1 MTGNHSNPAP
11 VVEIGLKEIYD
22 EVKSTNLV
30 VTDLK
35 GKFEKLDRVDSAVQE
50 HGRSIARINVVL
62 GGYAILQTIM
72 IAGIGTM
79 VAKFITLI

>member
-1 MTGNHSNPAP
+1 MTDSHSNHA

-22 EVKSTNLV
+22 EVKATNLV

-35 GKFEKLDRVDSAVQE
+35 GKFEKLDRVDSTVQE

-72 IAGIGTM
+72 ITGLGAM
-79 VAKFITLI
+79 VARFITLI

>member
-1 MTGNHSNPAP
+1 MTDNHSNPA

-35 GKFEKLDRVDSAVQE
+35 GKFEKLDRVDSTVQE

-72 IAGIGTM
+72 IAGIGAM

>member
-1 MTGNHSNPAP
+1 MTGSHSNPA

-22 EVKSTNLV
+22 EVKATNLV

-35 GKFEKLDRVDSAVQE
+35 GKFEKLDRVDNTVQD

-72 IAGIGTM
+72 IAGIGAM
-79 VAKFITLI
+79 VAKFINLI